1 MEFHSLFFLFRWLP
15 IVLLCYR
22 FFFRS
27 HFRSLFLLAVSL
39 LFYAWGEPLY
49 VFLLLTLTFIS
60 LAAGKGNTKNRKD
73 SLDVAGYCF
82 RYFFYCFIL
91 NTIPVY

>member
-39 LFYAWGEPLY
+39 LFYAWGEALY
-49 VFLLLTLTFIS
+49 VFLLLTLYFYT

-73 SLDVAGYCF
+73 SLDVAWYRLGS
-82 RYFFYCFIL
+82 FFAGLF
-91 NTIPVY
+91 